1 MRALTIVGIILVV
14 LGIAGFVIQ
23 GITVTS
29 TEEVADIGPLEIQE
43 EQKET
48 YPIPPIASGAA
59 ILVGVILAIVGA
71 RQR

>member
-43 EQKET
+43 EHCHWCADSMHLQIQFGSKE
-48 YPIPPIASGAA
+48 PAMGC
-59 ILVGVILAIVGA
+59 
-71 RQR
+71 

>member
-43 EQKET
+43 EQQET
-48 YPIPPIASGAA
+48 YPIPPLASGAA
-59 ILVGVILAIVGA
+59 ILVGVILAVVGA